1 MEMMMLKK
9 VVRTILVLAFLAIA
23 GCSSNP
29 PEGVIQAAAI
39 KSLYVMVGDQI
50 VNDIQK
56 GERSIHIF
64 KILNDYTKT
73 INNED
78 VHIYEVDLQVKN
90 NISNNYL
97 GRGQTKFG
105 LTKRGN
111 RWYIVK

>member
-1 MEMMMLKK
+1 MEMTMSKK
-9 VVRTILVLAFLAIA
+9 VVGTILTLALLAIA

-29 PEGVIQAAAI
+29 PEGIIQSAAI

-50 VNDIQK
+50 VEDIQK
-56 GERSIHIF
+56 GGSSIHIF

-73 INNED
+73 INNEE

-90 NISNNYL
+90 NESNKL
-97 GRGQTKFG
+97 LAHGQTKFG

-111 RWYIVK
+111 SWYIVK

>member
-1 MEMMMLKK
+1 MTMSKK
-9 VVRTILVLAFLAIA
+9 IVGTILVLALLAIA

-29 PEGVIQAAAI
+29 PEGIIQSAAI

-50 VNDIQK
+50 VEDIQK
-56 GERSIHIF
+56 GGSSIHIF
-64 KILNDYTKT
+64 KIFNDYTKT

-90 NISNNYL
+90 NESNKL
-97 GRGQTKFG
+97 LAHGQTKFG

-111 RWYIVK
+111 SWYIVK

>member
-1 MEMMMLKK
+1 MPKK
-9 VVRTILVLAFLAIA
+9 IVGTILVLALLTIA

-29 PEGVIQAAAI
+29 PEGIIQSAAI
-39 KSLYVMVGDQI
+39 KSMYVMVGDQI
-50 VNDIQK
+50 VKDIQE
-56 GERSIHIF
+56 GGSSIHIF

-73 INNED
+73 IRNEE

-90 NISNNYL
+90 NESNKLL

-111 RWYIVK
+111 SWYIVK